1 MDYALLWLAL
11 YFLPAMFA
19 IGRKHRNSSAICAV
33 NLLLG
38 WTVVGWIV
46 AAVWS
51 STNNTEAQHRHDLE
65 EMRRLLKEGGR

>member
-1 MDYALLWLAL
+1 MEYALLWAAL

-38 WTVVGWIV
+38 WTVVGWLV

-51 STNNTEAQHRHDLE
+51 STSNTESQHKRDIE
-65 EMRRLLKEGGR
+65 DMRRALNGGR